1 MIFKT
6 VNSTYNKA
14 LFTKKL
20 KIADA
25 VNEDYFREAFTN
37 TLQSQYNKVY
47 VIWNSMECKV
57 YIDRFTWND
66 LQISSVEYV
75 NEKKKLTTVDD
86 KILLKTKSGKV
97 ISVALK
103 WNSRAID
110 AKFRLIRE

>member
-1 MIFKT
+1 MFYI
-6 VNSTYNKA
+6 N
-14 LFTKKL
+14 
-20 KIADA
+20 DA
-25 VNEDYFREAFTN
+25 KYFREAFTN

-47 VIWNSMECKV
+47 VIWNSMEGKV